1 MALDRRSA
9 IVARGGPRGRRL
21 DRGGERRAA
30 SGERPASEAYAWKNV
45 QMVGGG
51 FVTGIVFH
59 PTAKDVRYCRTDM
72 GGAYRWN
79 AGTKRWEPLLDWLP
93 YEDLNLMGVESLAL
107 DPADP
112 DRLYLS
118 CGTYTNPGTP
128 DGAILRSADRG
139 RTFQRANVPFK
150 MGGNENGRGNGERL
164 AVDPNDGRILF
175 LGTRH
180 AGLWRSGDGGATWGR
195 VDCFPDVHE
204 VLPPKPPDEPP
215 WVQRGGS
222 GVVFVVF
229 DPRSG
234 KRGAPSSTL
243 YVGVS
248 LMGRDNLFASRDDGR
263 TWQAVPGHPTAYRP
277 NHAVLASDGTLY
289 VSYGTNPGP
298 WRMSDGG
305 VWKLDTGTGA
315 WTDITP
321 EKPQAGKPFGYAA
334 VAVDARD
341 PRVLIASTFGHPAG
355 RGEDEIFRSTDAG
368 KTWKPVFGGPT
379 PATYD
384 FSLAPY
390 VQVTPIHWLF
400 DIEIDPFDSN
410 HALFTTGYG
419 GYETFNL
426 RDVDTG
432 RPTKWS
438 VMSSGIEETVAL
450 DLLSPPRG
458 AHLLTAV
465 GDYSGFVHWDL
476 DRPAPE
482 GSYDQPALRQHDR
495 RRLCR
500 ERAGR
505 ARARRARVSPPPR
518 RAHRLLARRR
528 PDVAAAARDAPARQ
542 PARARRR
549 LIRREHLGLDAGA
562 PGRERHPR
570 PSAWPSTRTTGA
582 SSSSARDTRASGGAA
597 TGERPGVVSTASRTS
612 TRCCPRSRRTSRRG
626 CSAAA
631 AASCSSSSIRA
642 AGSAAR
648 PARRLYVG
656 VSLMGRENLF
666 RSRDGGRTWQPVPG
680 HPTAYR
686 PNHAVLASDGTL
698 YVSYGTNPGPW
709 RMRTAASGSS
719 TRARAPGRTSR
730 RRSPR
735 PGSPSATR
743 RWPWTRATRRSSSR
757 ARSATRPAAAR
768 TRSSAAPTRGRP
780 GSRCSA
786 GRRQRPTTSRSRPTS
801 R

>member
-1 MALDRRSA
+1 MAFDRRSA
-9 IVARGGPRGRRL
+9 IVSAAILALVGWTVAGAAH
-21 DRGGERRAA
+21 AA
-30 SGERPASEAYAWKNV
+30 SGGRPASEAYAWKSV

-59 PTAKDVRYCRTDM
+59 PAAKDVCYCRTDI

-93 YEDLNLMGVESLAL
+93 YEDLNLMGVESIAV

-118 CGTYTNPGTP
+118 CGTYTTPSTP

-180 AGLWRSGDGGATWGR
+180 AGLWRSGDGGATWSR
-195 VDCFPDVHE
+195 VDSFPNVEE

-229 DPRSG
+229 DPRSAQ
-234 KRGAPSSTL
+234 RGTPSSTL

-248 LMGRDNLFASRDDGR
+248 LMGRANLFRSRDGGR

-305 VWKLDTGTGA
+305 VWRLDTGTGV
-315 WTDITP
+315 WTDSTP
-321 EKPQAGKPFGYAA
+321 EKPQVGKPFGYAA

-341 PRVLIASTFGHPAG
+341 PKKLIASTFGHPAG
-355 RGEDEIFRSTDAG
+355 RGEDEIFRSTDGG

-419 GYETFNL
+419 GYETFDL
-426 RDVDTG
+426 GDVDAG

-458 AHLLTAV
+458 AQLLTAV
-465 GDYSGFVHWDL
+465 GDYSGFVHRDL

-482 GSYDQPALRQHDR
+482 GSYPNPIF
-495 RRLCR
+495 
-500 ERAGR
+500 GNTTG
-505 ARARRARVSPPPR
+505 
-518 RAHRLLARRR
+518 LACAENA
-528 PDVAAAARDAPARQ
+528 PDVIVRV
-542 PARARRR
+542 
-549 LIRREHLGLDAGA
+549 G
-562 PGRERHPR
+562 
-570 PSAWPSTRTTGA
+570 
-582 SSSSARDTRASGGAA
+582 RASGHH
-597 TGERPGVVSTASRTS
+597 PG
-612 TRCCPRSRRTSRRG
+612 G
-626 CSAAA
+626 H
-631 AASCSSSSIRA
+631 I
-642 AGSAAR
+642 G
-648 PARRLYVG
+648 Y
-656 VSLMGRENLF
+656 SL
-666 RSRDGGRTWQPVPG
+666 DGGRTWQPPATTPRPDSQLGHIAVSSDGSTWVWTPERQPVSFTRDRGATWASSQGVPENTRVIADRVDPRTFYG
-680 HPTAYR
+680 MALFDGQIFVSRDGAATFTTQPLVLPDGPPRRGNRGDDRGGQDRLYSTPGKAGDLWLAAFHGLYHSTDSGQGFVRLPGVTEIHGFGFGKAAPGKESPALFLVGVLDGRRGIFRSDDAARSWVRINDDQHQWGLVLHVTGDPKLYGRAYVGSHGR
-686 PNHAVLASDGTL
+686 GTL
-698 YVSYGTNPGPW
+698 YGDRVS
-709 RMRTAASGSS
+709 R
-719 TRARAPGRTSR
+719 
-730 RRSPR
+730 
-735 PGSPSATR
+735 
-743 RWPWTRATRRSSSR
+743 
-757 ARSATRPAAAR
+757 
-768 TRSSAAPTRGRP
+768 
-780 GSRCSA
+780 
-786 GRRQRPTTSRSRPTS
+786 
-801 R
+801 

>member
-1 MALDRRSA
+1 MALDRRLTTVA
-9 IVARGGPRGRRL
+9 ALGFAFVGGIVAAVPAGPG
-21 DRGGERRAA
+21 
-30 SGERPASEAYAWKNV
+30 RPASEAYAWKNV

-118 CGTYTNPGTP
+118 CGTYTSPATP
-128 DGAILRSADRG
+128 NGAILRSADRG

-180 AGLWRSGDGGATWGR
+180 AGLWRSVDGGATWGR
-195 VDCFPDVHE
+195 VDSFPSVEE

-234 KRGAPSSTL
+234 RRGTSSSTL

-248 LMGRDNLFASRDDGR
+248 LMGRENLFRSRDGGR
-263 TWQAVPGHPTAYRP
+263 TWQAVSGHPTGYRP

-305 VWKLDTGTGA
+305 VWKLDTGTGE

-321 EKPQAGKPFGYAA
+321 EKPAPAAGGKAFGYAA

-355 RGEDEIFRSTDAG
+355 HGEDEIFRSTDAG
-368 KTWKPVFGGPT
+368 KTWKPVFAAG
-379 PATYD
+379 ASYD
-384 FSLAPY
+384 FSVAPY
-390 VQVTPIHWLF
+390 VSVTPIHWLF

-419 GYETFNL
+419 GYETFDL
-426 RDVDTG
+426 ADVDAG

-465 GDYSGFVHWDL
+465 GDYGGFVHRDL

-482 GSYDQPALRQHDR
+482 GSYDHPHFGNTTGLACAENAPDVVVRV
-495 RRLCR
+495 
-500 ERAGR
+500 GR
-505 ARARRARVSPPPR
+505 ASQ
-518 RAHRLLARRR
+518 HR
-528 PDVAAAARDAPARQ
+528 
-542 PARARRR
+542 
-549 LIRREHLGLDAGA
+549 
-562 PGRERHPR
+562 
-570 PSAWPSTRTTGA
+570 
-582 SSSSARDTRASGGAA
+582 GG
-597 TGERPGVVSTASRTS
+597 GHIG
-612 TRCCPRSRRTSRRG
+612 
-626 CSAAA
+626 
-631 AASCSSSSIRA
+631 
-642 AGSAAR
+642 
-648 PARRLYVG
+648 Y
-656 VSLMGRENLF
+656 SL
-666 RSRDGGRTWQPVPG
+666 DGGRTWQPTPATPRPDSQLGRIAVSSDGGTWVWTPERSPVSFTRDRGATWARSQGVPENTRVIADRVDPRTFYALALFDG
-680 HPTAYR
+680 QLFVSRDGAATFTAQPLALPDGLPRRGGNRGDDRGGQDRLYATPGR
-686 PNHAVLASDGTL
+686 KGDLWLAAFHGLYHATDSGGGFVRLPGVTEIHAFGFGKAAPGTDSPALFLVGVVEGVRGVFRSDDTARSWVRINDDRHQWGLVLHVTGDPKLYGRVYVGTHGRGTL
-698 YVSYGTNPGPW
+698 YGDPV
-709 RMRTAASGSS
+709 R
-719 TRARAPGRTSR
+719 
-730 RRSPR
+730 PR
-735 PGSPSATR
+735 
-743 RWPWTRATRRSSSR
+743 
-757 ARSATRPAAAR
+757 
-768 TRSSAAPTRGRP
+768 
-780 GSRCSA
+780 
-786 GRRQRPTTSRSRPTS
+786 
-801 R
+801 

>member
-9 IVARGGPRGRRL
+9 TVASVILAVVGATVAGAVH
-21 DRGGERRAA
+21 AA
-30 SGERPASEAYAWKNV
+30 SGQKPASEAYVWKNA

-59 PTAKDVRYCRTDM
+59 PAAKDVRYCRTDM

-112 DRLYLS
+112 DRLYMS

-164 AVDPNDGRILF
+164 AVDPNDGRVLF

-180 AGLWRSGDGGATWGR
+180 AGLWRSGDRGATWSR
-195 VDCFPDVHE
+195 VDSFPDVEE

-234 KRGAPSSTL
+234 HRGTPSSTL

-248 LMGRDNLFASRDDGR
+248 LMGRENLFHSRDGGR

-305 VWKLDTGTGA
+305 VGKLDTGTGA

-321 EKPQAGKPFGYAA
+321 EKPQAGRPFGYAA

-341 PRVLIASTFGHPAG
+341 PRAVIASTFGHPAG

-368 KTWKPVFGGPT
+368 RTWKPVFGGPT

-400 DIEIDPFDSN
+400 DIEIDPFDSK

-426 RDVDTG
+426 QEVDAG

-465 GDYSGFVHWDL
+465 GDYGGFVHWDL

-482 GSYDQPALRQHDR
+482 GSYDHPHFGNTAGLACAENAPDVLVRV
-495 RRLCR
+495 
-500 ERAGR
+500 GR
-505 ARARRARVSPPPR
+505 ASH
-518 RAHRLLARRR
+518 HR
-528 PDVAAAARDAPARQ
+528 
-542 PARARRR
+542 
-549 LIRREHLGLDAGA
+549 
-562 PGRERHPR
+562 
-570 PSAWPSTRTTGA
+570 
-582 SSSSARDTRASGGAA
+582 GG
-597 TGERPGVVSTASRTS
+597 GHIG
-612 TRCCPRSRRTSRRG
+612 
-626 CSAAA
+626 
-631 AASCSSSSIRA
+631 
-642 AGSAAR
+642 
-648 PARRLYVG
+648 Y
-656 VSLMGRENLF
+656 SL
-666 RSRDGGRTWQPVPG
+666 DGGRTWQPPVATPRPDSQLG
-680 HPTAYR
+680 HI
-686 PNHAVLASDGTL
+686 AVSSDGGTWVWTPERQAVSVTHDRGATWAPSPGVPENTRVIADRVDPRAFYAMALFDGQLFASRDGAATFTAQPLALPDGLPRRGGHRGDDRGGQDRL
-698 YVSYGTNPGPW
+698 YATPGKTGDLWLAAFHGLYHSTNAGNGFVRLPGV
-709 RMRTAASGSS
+709 TEIHGFGFGKG
-719 TRARAPGRTSR
+719 APGN
-730 RRSPR
+730 
-735 PGSPSATR
+735 GSPTLFLVGVVEGVR
-743 RWPWTRATRRSSSR
+743 GIFRSDDA
-757 ARSATRPAAAR
+757 ARSWVRINDDQHQWGLVLHVTGDPKVYGRAYVGTHG
-768 TRSSAAPTRGRP
+768 RGTQY
-780 GSRCSA
+780 GD
-786 GRRQRPTTSRSRPTS
+786 RRAQ
-801 R
+801 